1 MKKNY
6 FLTLLLTLFISG
18 LSLVVIITEL
28 AEFLTIQI
36 KPLIYLEF
44 QVRMAQEL
52 AMNLRMVELKES
64 LLLVLQVQHGMN
76 LNGMFGLILQYQDVL
91 AIQIHQDLHQLIM
104 IQERGLVQLQG
115 RQYLLDRL

>member
-1 MKKNY
+1 
-6 FLTLLLTLFISG
+6 
-18 LSLVVIITEL
+18 
-28 AEFLTIQI
+28 
-36 KPLIYLEF
+36 
-44 QVRMAQEL
+44 
-52 AMNLRMVELKES
+52 MVELKES

-91 AIQIHQDLHQLIM
+91 AIQIHQELHQLIM